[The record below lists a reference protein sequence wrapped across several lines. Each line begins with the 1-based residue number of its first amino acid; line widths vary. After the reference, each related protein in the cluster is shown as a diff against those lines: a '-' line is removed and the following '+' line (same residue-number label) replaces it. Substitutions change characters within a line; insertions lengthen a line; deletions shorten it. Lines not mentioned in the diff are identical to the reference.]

1 MHSEDWF
8 VMNSTPSGG
17 FGPAAASK
25 GHDRNAKLRVV
36 LDSSQESSRYC
47 SATCPELWYR
57 SSGIRETRAHR
68 PGYGVQPPGV
78 TPDAFERMSR
88 NEAERTRSAPRRE
101 SPILDATSPT
111 G

>member
-1 MHSEDWF
+1 VHSNDWF
-8 VMNSTPSGG
+8 AMNSAPSGG
-17 FGPAAASK
+17 FGPATASK
-25 GHDRNAKLRVV
+25 GHDRSVKVSLV

-47 SATCPELWYR
+47 SATCPELWCR

-78 TPDAFERMSR
+78 TPDGFERMSR
-88 NEAERTRSAPRRE
+88 NEAERARLA
-101 SPILDATSPT
+101 PT